1 MKKIRHNF
9 NKGIKLHLA
18 CANDFHF
25 LRPVMN
31 CIYFKDGYAIASN
44 GKILIK
50 ACLNEICNFSEEEKE
65 LLDGKLISAKNFK
78 EIIKHTIIEIEE
90 DGFYAIYDDWDI
102 KYKFVTVDMKYP
114 NYNKVINQFKPGFV
128 EKVLIDPLNIELIAD
143 AMNARGGIRF
153 HFPKDDSKGIKI
165 TFYDKKLSLSEAL
178 LMPKLD
184 Y

>member
-1 MKKIRHNF
+1 MKKKIRHNF

-18 CANDFHF
+18 CEPTSI
-25 LRPVMN
+25 RPVMS

-44 GKILIK
+44 DKILIK

-65 LLDGKLISAKNFK
+65 LLEGKLISAKNFK
-78 EIIKHTIIEIEE
+78 EIIKYTIIEIEE
-90 DGFYAIYDDWDI
+90 DGFHAIHYDLDI
-102 KYKFVTVDMKYP
+102 KFKFADIDHKYP
-114 NYNKVINQFKPGFV
+114 NYNEVISQFKPGFA

-143 AMNARGGIRF
+143 ALDASGGIRF

-184 Y
+184 L